1 MHPLKKYLL
10 EHDIEVQEFAKQIE
24 VSREYLSMIFK
35 GTRRPSPDVALDIEK
50 ATNGEIK
57 AEWLIFPER
66 YKNEIEE
73 YLNKNCSTC
82 EAAT

>member
-1 MHPLKKYLL
+1 MNVIEAYRVKYHLSQEDL
-10 EHDIEVQEFAKQIE
+10 AKLVGVTRAYIAHIENGIRK
-24 VSREYLSMIFK
+24 
-35 GTRRPSPDVALDIEK
+35 PSPNVALEIER

-73 YLNKNCSTC
+73 YLNKSCC

>member
-1 MHPLKKYLL
+1 MNVIEAYRVKYHLSQEDL
-10 EHDIEVQEFAKQIE
+10 AKLVGVTRAYIAHIENGIRK
-24 VSREYLSMIFK
+24 
-35 GTRRPSPDVALDIEK
+35 PSPDVALEIER

-73 YLNKNCSTC
+73 YLNKSCC